1 LRVLIIG
8 AGRIGM
14 HLIRYISMSDD
25 NQLTVIEKKPER
37 CREVSNVSDATI
49 LNEDGSKPDILKK
62 AEASQTDLLLVATS
76 DDRANITAT
85 RHAKKEFGV
94 PRIISVANSPK
105 NKQRLTE
112 AGADIVVCPVELAL
126 RDLENLLAQDRSTTL
141 IYRPELDLRV
151 AETTIPL
158 NATLIGK
165 KIHEIKMPDKCRVA
179 LVCRDNT
186 YVFPEPELELK
197 SGDRVLLLG
206 DAPSV
211 ARTVELLRSDET
223 A

>member
-1 LRVLIIG
+1 MRVLIIG

-14 HLIRYISMSDD
+14 HLIRYIAMSDD
-25 NQLTVIEKKPER
+25 NQLTVIEKKLER

-76 DDRANITAT
+76 DDRANISAT
-85 RHAKKEFGV
+85 RHAKNEFGV

-105 NKQRLTE
+105 NKERLTE
-112 AGADIVVCPVELAL
+112 AGADIVICPVELAL
-126 RDLENLLAQDRSTTL
+126 RDFENLLARDRATTL

>member
-1 LRVLIIG
+1 MRVLIIG

-37 CREVSNVSDATI
+37 CREVSNVSDETI

>member
-1 LRVLIIG
+1 MRVLIIG

-25 NQLTVIEKKPER
+25 SQLTVIEKKLER

-76 DDRANITAT
+76 DDRANISAT
-85 RHAKKEFGV
+85 RHAKNEFGV

-105 NKQRLTE
+105 NKERLTE
-112 AGADIVVCPVELAL
+112 AGADIVICPVELAL
-126 RDLENLLAQDRSTTL
+126 RDFENLLARDRATTL

-186 YVFPEPELELK
+186 YVFPEPELELR

>member
-1 LRVLIIG
+1 MRVLIVG

-14 HLIRYISMSDD
+14 HLIRYLSTTDD
-25 NQLTVIEKKPER
+25 NQLTIIEKKTER
-37 CREVSNVSDATI
+37 CKEASEISDATI

-62 AEASQTDLLLVATS
+62 AEAPQADLLLVATS
-76 DDRANITAT
+76 DDRANLSIT
-85 RHAKKEFGV
+85 RQAKKEFGV

-105 NKQRLTE
+105 NKQRISE
-112 AGADIVVCPVELAL
+112 AGADIVICPVELAL
-126 RDLENLLAQDRSTTL
+126 RDFENLLARDRATTL

-151 AETTIPL
+151 AETIIPL

-165 KIHEIKMPDKCRVA
+165 KIHEIKMPEKCRVA
-179 LVCRDNT
+179 LVTRDDG
-186 YVFPEPELELK
+186 YIFPEPDLELK
-197 SGDRVLLLG
+197 SGDKILLLG

-211 ARTVELLRSDET
+211 ARTVELLRSSET

>member
-1 LRVLIIG
+1 
-8 AGRIGM
+8 M

-62 AEASQTDLLLVATS
+62 DEASQTDLLLVATS

>member
-1 LRVLIIG
+1 
-8 AGRIGM
+8 
-14 HLIRYISMSDD
+14 
-25 NQLTVIEKKPER
+25 
-37 CREVSNVSDATI
+37 VSDATI

>member
-1 LRVLIIG
+1 
-8 AGRIGM
+8 M

-25 NQLTVIEKKPER
+25 NQLTVIEKKLER

-76 DDRANITAT
+76 DDRANISAT
-85 RHAKKEFGV
+85 RHAKNEFGV

-105 NKQRLTE
+105 NKERLTE
-112 AGADIVVCPVELAL
+112 AGADIVICPVELAL
-126 RDLENLLAQDRSTTL
+126 RDFENLLARDRATTL